1 MSSYRIKLFRT
12 STMPIVLL
20 SALVSNFYFVSHFL
34 HKRYNGNYFLV
45 NLMGKWQQSG
55 QFNIPIGGLAYYVT
69 APGRL
74 ADMAP
79 DPIRALFY
87 LVFTLAICAL
97 LSKTWIQ
104 VSGFA
109 ARDVV
114 KKLEAQNMG
123 IPGHK
128 FSSLEKELNHYV
140 PIAAALGGICI
151 GALTVMADLMGAM
164 VSGPGILLAV
174 TIIYQCCEAYEEQ
187 EC

>member
-1 MSSYRIKLFRT
+1 
-12 STMPIVLL
+12 
-20 SALVSNFYFVSHFL
+20 
-34 HKRYNGNYFLV
+34 
-45 NLMGKWQQSG
+45 MGKWQQSG
-55 QFNIPIGGLAYYVT
+55 RFNIPIGGLAYYVT

-164 VSGPGILLAV
+164 VSGPGILLAI